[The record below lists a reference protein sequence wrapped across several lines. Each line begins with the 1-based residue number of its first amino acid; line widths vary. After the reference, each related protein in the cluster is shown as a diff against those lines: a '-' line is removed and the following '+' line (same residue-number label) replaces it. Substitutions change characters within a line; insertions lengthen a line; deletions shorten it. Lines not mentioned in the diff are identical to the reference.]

1 MNLTIK
7 TVIFESCIAFMQK
20 HRTFIKEEETGK
32 NRLEQS
38 HEKKGMRGNEWEN
51 KVKGD
56 KRKKRKG
63 KKTETSI
70 RCFQKRGSG
79 G

>member
-1 MNLTIK
+1 MEK
-7 TVIFESCIAFMQK
+7 
-20 HRTFIKEEETGK
+20 
-32 NRLEQS
+32 
-38 HEKKGMRGNEWEN
+38 KKGMRGNEWEN

-63 KKTETSI
+63 KETETSI
-70 RCFQKRGSG
+70 RCFQKRGAG

>member
-1 MNLTIK
+1 MKAVLL
-7 TVIFESCIAFMQK
+7 SC
-20 HRTFIKEEETGK
+20 K
-32 NRLEQS
+32 NIGHLSKKRKQERIDWNRV
-38 HEKKGMRGNEWEN
+38 EKKKGMRGNEWEN